1 MKPQPR
7 GRLDYIA
14 ATLRAAADGKT
25 KTQIMYAAFLSYSQA
40 GVLLRFLV
48 KKKLVQFDRVMGIY
62 RLNRTGEALLRF
74 YDAIADETGIAQIM
88 EMSPKALR
96 ELPRAKDE
104 SIDVR
109 IPRE

>member
-40 GVLLRFLV
+40 SVILRFLV
-48 KKKLVQFDRVMGIY
+48 KKKLLKHEGVMGTY
-62 RLNRTGEALLRF
+62 KLTKTGESLIRF
-74 YDAIADETGIAQIM
+74 YDAIANETGIAQIM
-88 EMSPKALR
+88 EMPPGAIRK
-96 ELPRAKDE
+96 LPQVVE
-104 SIDVR
+104 
-109 IPRE
+109 